1 MSSAHAKIYPSH
13 AEEMRARTK
22 VTVAALYV
30 LLCYPCSTN
39 GGKYTVDILLTR
51 WLISLFCDEGCD
63 DCTRGFMTVDRIH
76 KVLDSNRQ
84 VEFNKRNSQAIVP
97 GMTFK
102 CSGSISSWTFGAG
115 WYGSGNTESY
125 TELQIW
131 RSSGDGSYTK
141 VGSTTI
147 MTEENT
153 TQLYEYP
160 LSSPLP
166 FKEGDILGCYLPSE
180 SRSQLRLQFGRGY
193 GHRLYFT
200 NDVNSSASHF
210 SMDHLNVR
218 GTLNHFHPLISVET
232 GM

>member
-1 MSSAHAKIYPSH
+1 MDR
-13 AEEMRARTK
+13 MQR
-22 VTVAALYV
+22 V
-30 LLCYPCSTN
+30 L
-39 GGKYTVDILLTR
+39 G
-51 WLISLFCDEGCD
+51 
-63 DCTRGFMTVDRIH
+63 
-76 KVLDSNRQ
+76 SNRQ
-84 VEFNKRNSQAIVP
+84 VEFNNGRNSQAIVP

-115 WYGSGNTESY
+115 WHGSGNTESY

-166 FKEGDILGCYLPSE
+166 FQEGDILGYYQPSL
-180 SRSQLRLQFGRGY
+180 SRSQLRLQFGFGY
-193 GHRLYFT
+193 GHRLYYT

-218 GTLNHFHPLISVET
+218 GTTNQFHPLISVET